1 MGLTAGLRSLSA
13 LCILAFL
20 IILGGCAH
28 QAQPPVPK
36 SAALLPGLEEGTL
49 LVANGTATPLLTNTA
64 SFVERAR
71 NADFILIG
79 EGHTVPCDHLM
90 QARLMQALSDS
101 GQRFTVGLEMFPIDH
116 QPLLDKVNAGSV
128 PLDQFANATDWKK
141 AWGYDSDLYRPV
153 FETVYARKLPLRA
166 LNVPQTIVKK
176 VSRGGISSLAP
187 EERALLPAK
196 IIPASDAQREALQ
209 EMFDAHRAM
218 VNGTMTKVA
227 GMMKGQKPAAMAGKT
242 PSVPAPERSPDQT
255 PDQTL
260 KQAPQS
266 ADSQPSDMNV
276 TGVQGSGSQ
285 PSDTQA
291 SGTRPSDILAS
302 GTLPAGM
309 QQSVTQP
316 SGDQSAQAA
325 SPAPKDK
332 MTGRMDRF
340 FLIQSLWDTAM
351 AEQAIKA
358 KDETGN
364 PVVVLIG
371 SGHVEFGWGMAHRIR
386 KLHPESRV
394 LLVTP
399 WRGTEPLDPLEADMQ
414 YYCRLTHQSRMGF
427 SLLQVDG
434 GAQVLDVLPGSRA
447 AKAGFMKGDI
457 ITAANGTA
465 VDSMW
470 VLHTAGL
477 EAAKAGK
484 DLVFTVL
491 RGTVQTELVMP
502 VGKTEESSPP
512 QAPAAN

>member
-141 AWGYDSDLYRPV
+141 AWGYDFDLYRPV

-166 LNVPQTIVKK
+166 LNVPQSIVKK

-196 IIPASDAQREALQ
+196 IIPASDAQRAALQ

-227 GMMKGQKPAAMAGKT
+227 GMMKGQKPAAMAGKA
-242 PSVPAPERSPDQT
+242 PSVPAPD
-255 PDQTL
+255 
-260 KQAPQS
+260 S
-266 ADSQPSDMNV
+266 AVPSA
-276 TGVQGSGSQ
+276 GSQ
-285 PSDTQA
+285 PSDAQSA
-291 SGTRPSDILAS
+291 VAQSSGPQSS
-302 GTLPAGM
+302 GVQQPA
-309 QQSVTQP
+309 TQP
-316 SGDQSAQAA
+316 SGEQSSQAS

-386 KLHPESRV
+386 KLRPESRV

-502 VGKTEESSPP
+502 VGKMEESAPP
-512 QAPAAN
+512 KAPAAN

>member
-128 PLDQFANATDWKK
+128 PLDQFANATNWKK
-141 AWGYDSDLYRPV
+141 AWGYDFDLYRPV

-166 LNVPQTIVKK
+166 LNVPQAIVKK

-187 EERALLPAK
+187 EERALLPAR

-227 GMMKGQKPAAMAGKT
+227 GMMKGQKPAAMTGQK
-242 PSVPAPERSPDQT
+242 SPMPT
-255 PDQTL
+255 PDSA
-260 KQAPQS
+260 AP
-266 ADSQPSDMNV
+266 
-276 TGVQGSGSQ
+276 
-285 PSDTQA
+285 
-291 SGTRPSDILAS
+291 
-302 GTLPAGM
+302 PAG
-309 QQSVTQP
+309 SQP

-371 SGHVEFGWGMAHRIR
+371 AGHVEFGWGMAHRIR
-386 KLHPESRV
+386 KLRPESRV

-491 RGTVQTELVMP
+491 RGTVQAELVMP

>member
-36 SAALLPGLEEGTL
+36 PAALLPGLEEGTL

-64 SFVERAR
+64 SFVECAR

-128 PLDQFANATDWKK
+128 PLDQFANATNWKK
-141 AWGYDSDLYRPV
+141 AWGYDFDLYRPV

-187 EERALLPAK
+187 EERALLPAR

-227 GMMKGQKPAAMAGKT
+227 GMMKGQKPAAMTGQKS
-242 PSVPAPERSPDQT
+242 PMPAPDSA
-255 PDQTL
+255 
-260 KQAPQS
+260 APP
-266 ADSQPSDMNV
+266 ADSQPSDA
-276 TGVQGSGSQ
+276 QSSGPQS
-285 PSDTQA
+285 S
-291 SGTRPSDILAS
+291 
-302 GTLPAGM
+302 GM
-309 QQSVTQP
+309 QQS
-316 SGDQSAQAA
+316 AQAT
-325 SPAPKDK
+325 SPATKDK

-386 KLHPESRV
+386 KLRPESRV

-502 VGKTEESSPP
+502 VGKTEDSSPP
-512 QAPAAN
+512 PAPAAN

>member
-64 SFVERAR
+64 AFVERAR

-90 QARLMQALSDS
+90 QAKLMQALSDS

-116 QPLLDKVNAGSV
+116 QPLLDKVNAGIV

-141 AWGYDSDLYRPV
+141 AWGYDFDLYRPV

-196 IIPASDAQREALQ
+196 IIPASDAQRAALQ

-227 GMMKGQKPAAMAGKT
+227 GMMKGQKPAAMAGKA
-242 PSVPAPERSPDQT
+242 PSVPAPDSAVP
-255 PDQTL
+255 P
-260 KQAPQS
+260 
-266 ADSQPSDMNV
+266 ADSQPSDAQSTV
-276 TGVQGSGSQ
+276 AQSSGPQS
-285 PSDTQA
+285 S
-291 SGTRPSDILAS
+291 
-302 GTLPAGM
+302 GM
-309 QQSVTQP
+309 QQSATQP
-316 SGDQSAQAA
+316 SGDQSAQAP

-386 KLHPESRV
+386 KLRPESRV

-457 ITAANGTA
+457 ITAANGTV

-477 EAAKAGK
+477 DAAKAGK

-502 VGKTEESSPP
+502 VGKMEESSPP